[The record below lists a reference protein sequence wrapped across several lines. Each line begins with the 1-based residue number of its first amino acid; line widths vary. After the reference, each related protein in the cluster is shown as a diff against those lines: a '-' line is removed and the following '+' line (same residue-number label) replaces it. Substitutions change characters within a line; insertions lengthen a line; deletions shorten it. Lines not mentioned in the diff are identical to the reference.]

1 MSVERKDVEHVALL
15 ARLALTEE
23 EIAMYTTELNAVL
36 SFMEKLNELDTSQ
49 VSPTTHVL
57 DLQNVFREDE
67 VGQSMAVDDVVA
79 NAPEK
84 TDGQFKV
91 PRIL

>member
-1 MSVERKDVEHVALL
+1 MSVERKDVEHMALL

-23 EIAMYTTELNAVL
+23 EITMYTTELNVVL
-36 SFMEKLNELDTSQ
+36 SSMEKLNELDTSQ
-49 VSPTTHVL
+49 VEPAIQVL
-57 DLQNVFREDE
+57 DLKNVFRDDE
-67 VGQSMAVDDVVA
+67 VALSMAVDDVVA

-84 TDGQFKV
+84 IDGQFKV

>member
-36 SFMEKLNELDTSQ
+36 SFMDKLNELDTSQ

-67 VGQSMAVDDVVA
+67 VGQSMAVEDVVA
-79 NAPEK
+79 NAPEQR
-84 TDGQFKV
+84 DGQFKV